1 MAFSQEIKDLIF
13 NAHTD
18 HSVCMLGTSGDD
30 GPNISPKGSMIV
42 YDDEHLAYWERGKR
56 SALDNLR
63 KDPRVCV
70 MYSNKAAAE
79 RGDIK
84 HPGGIFRFYG
94 TAEIHERG
102 EFRDKV
108 RTMLQEREINHDGAE
123 EGFAVL
129 IKLDRAV
136 NMRGDALN

>member
-13 NAHTD
+13 NAHKD
-18 HSVCMLGTSGDD
+18 DCVCMLGTVGKD

-42 YDDEHLAYWERGKR
+42 LDDDHLAYWERSKQA
-56 SALDNLR
+56 ALENLQSNP
-63 KDPRVCV
+63 KVCV

-79 RGDIK
+79 RGDLAA
-84 HPGGIFRFYG
+84 PGGIFRFYG

-102 EFRDKV
+102 EFRDKI
-108 RTMLQEREINHDGAE
+108 RTMLQEREINHEGAE
-123 EGFAVL
+123 QGFAVV

-136 NMRGDALN
+136 DMRGQPIN

>member
-1 MAFSQEIKDLIF
+1 MAFSQQIKDLIF
-13 NAHTD
+13 NAHKD
-18 HSVCMLGTSGDD
+18 NCVCMLATVGEN

-42 YDDEHLAYWERGKR
+42 LDDDHLAYWERSKQT
-56 SALDNLR
+56 ALDNLR
-63 KDPRVCV
+63 ANPRVAV

-79 RGDIK
+79 RGEIE

-102 EFRDKV
+102 EFRDRI

-123 EGFAVL
+123 EGFAVV
-129 IKLDRAV
+129 IKLERAV
-136 NMRGDALN
+136 NMRGKSIR